1 MKYRD
6 RESAMAEL
14 RMGGYIEF
22 EEKTLVLASGSLTRE
37 RIMKQNNIRHVIIPS
52 LADEDSAKREFGVA
66 DSLEKAEKY
75 VQRLSYEKA
84 IWLKARLQNAVILAA
99 DTVAFYQNEILEK
112 PKDEADA
119 RRIFNFL
126 SETTHHAITGVCI
139 VDGEKIKNFSVISPI
154 KMLKITKEEQDVL
167 VKNPMTYRYAGGYCI
182 DDNFAGKTIVENKDD
197 FNNIMG
203 LPLKE
208 ILEYLKEEGYDF
220 SE

>member
-1 MKYRD
+1 MKYID
-6 RESAMAEL
+6 KETAMQFL
-14 RMGGYIEF
+14 CSNNKIVF
-22 EEKTLVLASGSLTRE
+22 DDKVLVLASGSLTRE
-37 RIMKQNNIRHVIIPS
+37 RILKQNNIHHVIIPS
-52 LADEDSAKREFGVA
+52 LADEETAKLEFGVV
-66 DSLEKAEKY
+66 DSLEKAEEY
-75 VQRLSYEKA
+75 VKRLSYVKA
-84 IWLKARLQNAVILAA
+84 MWLKDKLENAVILAA
-99 DTVAFYQNEILEK
+99 DTVAFYKNEILEK

-126 SETTHHAITGVCI
+126 SDTTHYAISGTCI
-139 VDGEKIKNFSVISPI
+139 VDGEKVKNFSVTSPI
-154 KMLKITKEEQDVL
+154 KMLEITQEEQDVL

-182 DDNFAGKTIVENKDD
+182 DDNFAGKAIVAEKD